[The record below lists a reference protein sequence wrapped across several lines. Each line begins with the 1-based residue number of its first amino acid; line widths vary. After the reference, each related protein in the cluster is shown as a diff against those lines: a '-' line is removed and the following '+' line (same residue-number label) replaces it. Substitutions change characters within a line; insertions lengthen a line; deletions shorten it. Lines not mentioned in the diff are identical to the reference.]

1 MAGKRAFFDTSK
13 SFLGDYYMRKTVVI
27 LIYILVGCFLSGCD
41 FYSGYSMSL
50 TPNETDKPA
59 ELNVALQND
68 FNTITRIVE
77 SFAAQQG
84 FEELLYAKES
94 FHRYYQKNERNRVFQ
109 IWITCDTDND
119 VILINVVE
127 WQTRKRRK
135 ALEKMYFALR
145 DRLWAEFSN
154 DRIKCG
160 LLPEN

>member
-1 MAGKRAFFDTSK
+1 
-13 SFLGDYYMRKTVVI
+13 MRKAVVI
-27 LIYILVGCFLSGCD
+27 LIYILIGCFLSGCD

-50 TPNETDKPA
+50 TPNGTYKPA

-84 FEELLYAKES
+84 FEERIDVKEL
-94 FHRYYQKNERNRVFQ
+94 FQRLYQKNERNRVFQ
-109 IWITCDTDND
+109 TWITCDTDND
-119 VILINVVE
+119 VISIGVVE

-145 DRLWAEFSN
+145 DRLWAEFGN
-154 DRIKCG
+154 DRIECG
-160 LLPEN
+160 LLPENWSSFSESIIE

>member
-1 MAGKRAFFDTSK
+1 
-13 SFLGDYYMRKTVVI
+13 
-27 LIYILVGCFLSGCD
+27 
-41 FYSGYSMSL
+41 MSL
-50 TPNETDKPA
+50 TPNETYKPA

-68 FNTITRIVE
+68 FNAITRIVE

-84 FEELLYAKES
+84 FEERIDAKEL
-94 FHRYYQKNERNRVFQ
+94 FQRLYQKNERNRVFQ

-119 VILINVVE
+119 MILVGVVE
-127 WQTRKRRK
+127 WQTRKRKK

-154 DRIKCG
+154 DRVKCG